1 MGALVFSK
9 LLIHVKRESN
19 RVAVDLTKTE
29 ISDFNVRSH
38 DFFFHTAVLK
48 TLDQIL
54 LICSEQKNTVF
65 ENYFILKM
73 KFSQ

>member
-38 DFFFHTAVLK
+38 DFFSIRQYLK
-48 TLDQIL
+48 H
-54 LICSEQKNTVF
+54 LIKFYSSAPSKKNTVF